1 MGQFRTPLGLLTAAA
16 AASLALACRP
26 ALFTVVV
33 EARHLTA
40 DLRREFVQTVE
51 ASNRVVMSAGETAA
65 PANDVA
71 QRIAQLHEKV
81 NRLRPMLE
89 SAGLTTES
97 GHLDGF
103 VGCLGEYEAVDREV
117 LDLAADSS
125 NVRAR
130 RLAAGPGQE
139 AADAFRDRLEE
150 AISGLDPETS
160 PRAALAAANARRA
173 LLEIQLLESRHIPE
187 PDDEVMT
194 RIEAAMAASAHDAR
208 AALEDLRRLL
218 PAGRRTQ
225 LEAAVAAFDRFS
237 AAHAEVIALSRRNS
251 NVRSLALSMGR
262 TRALMLKCDASL
274 AALEAALARH
284 QFTGTR

>member
-1 MGQFRTPLGLLTAAA
+1 MGHFRTPFALLMAAA
-16 AASLALACRP
+16 AASVALACQP
-26 ALFTVVV
+26 AIFTVVV
-33 EARHLTA
+33 EARRLTA
-40 DLRREFVQTVE
+40 DLRREFVQTVD
-51 ASNRVVMSAGETAA
+51 ASNRVVMSAGETAV
-65 PANDVA
+65 PAKDVA
-71 QRIAQLHEKV
+71 QHIAQLHEIV
-81 NRLRPMLE
+81 TRLRPLLE
-89 SAGLTTES
+89 GAGLTPES

-103 VGCLGEYEAVDREV
+103 VRCLAEYEAVDREV

-150 AISGLDPETS
+150 AVSGLDPETS

-194 RIEAAMAASAHDAR
+194 RMEAAMAASERDAR
-208 AALEDLRRLL
+208 TALQDLRRLL
-218 PAGRRTQ
+218 PAGRRTP
-225 LEAAVAAFDRFS
+225 LDAAVAAFDRFWS
-237 AAHAEVIALSRRNS
+237 AHVEVISLSRRNS

-262 TRALMLKCDASL
+262 KRALMLTCDASL